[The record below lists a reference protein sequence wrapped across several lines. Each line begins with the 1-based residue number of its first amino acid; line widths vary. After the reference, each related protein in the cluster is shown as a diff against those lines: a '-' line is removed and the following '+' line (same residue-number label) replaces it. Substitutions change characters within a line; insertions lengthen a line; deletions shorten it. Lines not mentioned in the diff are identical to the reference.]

1 MDPNQLP
8 AGLFTPERPS
18 GNGGVDNTAA
28 LLSSPFLLFANALS
42 PITPSR
48 ALLMQGISETQAAA
62 LTALPKDSPAPTSF
76 ASPVGTRSGAV
87 TGRHRR
93 GSSLGKPTVPA
104 GLEEV
109 AMHADQAVL
118 AAVNALAQSPLR
130 PGVLDDVTDVAQLR
144 KQLETQFDV
153 NLTEPEA
160 ADAGMARALEEELR
174 QLDGELEL
182 EQHARGLVGSSR
194 SDDGARGGN
203 GRRSL
208 RGAGGRGI
216 HEAVQHHR
224 SVHGVAARPR
234 QDDQK
239 RRPRFTQGPILPR

>member
-1 MDPNQLP
+1 M
-8 AGLFTPERPS
+8 T
-18 GNGGVDNTAA
+18 
-28 LLSSPFLLFANALS
+28 
-42 PITPSR
+42 
-48 ALLMQGISETQAAA
+48 
-62 LTALPKDSPAPTSF
+62 
-76 ASPVGTRSGAV
+76 
-87 TGRHRR
+87 
-93 GSSLGKPTVPA
+93 
-104 GLEEV
+104 
-109 AMHADQAVL
+109 
-118 AAVNALAQSPLR
+118 
-130 PGVLDDVTDVAQLR
+130 
-144 KQLETQFDV
+144 QLETQFDV

-234 QDDQK
+234 QDYQK
-239 RRPRFTQGPILPR
+239 RRPRFTPSPILPR